1 MAEND
6 TEANTNPH
14 EISED
19 DNSKRENT
27 GDNSNVTSVENSKEN
42 SDAED
47 EDLKLISEFK
57 PNRTRLS
64 LPPPVKGLNL
74 KRAFH
79 ARPGFETERVQR
91 VRTNIY
97 FPTGALHCFL
107 FQLGETIQMIKRK
120 LEADFHIS
128 YRDTVLYLNN
138 NLEPMLEPLSLNDFP
153 EITQTMQCNVTIK
166 QKVIPPAPPE
176 PNFPIEQEPEK
187 PIDFATAKSFF
198 VNRTSSIHSNGSNNE
213 TSSVRRNDSNYE
225 LPLFTARR
233 NTIKKK
239 TVTSKAALV
248 KHFIESVL
256 QKPFLVDSPNIIKS
270 LRDGVILCCIA
281 NKQKEGIIKKI
292 NMDAQNTFKM
302 LENVN
307 FFLAA
312 CKNFG
317 LYPVELFSPSDL
329 VELKNEEKVM
339 DCILTLQKVL
349 DAPSKKD
356 PNPRRPWLPSGKT
369 FRLKS
374 FSFDG
379 L

>member
-6 TEANTNPH
+6 TEPNVNPH

-27 GDNSNVTSVENSKEN
+27 GDSSNVNSDVENSKEN

-47 EDLKLISEFK
+47 EDLKLRSEFK
-57 PNRTRLS
+57 PSRTRLS

-97 FPTGALHCFL
+97 FLTGALHCFL

-120 LEADFHIS
+120 LEADFNIN

-153 EITQTMQCNVTIK
+153 EITRTMQCNITIK
-166 QKVIPPAPPE
+166 QKVVPPAPPE
-176 PNFPIEQEPEK
+176 PNFSEQEQPEK

-198 VNRTSSIHSNGSNNE
+198 VGKTSSTN
-213 TSSVRRNDSNYE
+213 RNDSNYE

-233 NTIKKK
+233 NTIKRK

-248 KHFIESVL
+248 KHYIESVL
-256 QKPFLVDSPNIIKS
+256 QKPFLVESANIIKS

-281 NKQKEGIIKKI
+281 NKHKEGIIKKI

-307 FFLAA
+307 FFLSA

-349 DAPSKKD
+349 EAPGKKD